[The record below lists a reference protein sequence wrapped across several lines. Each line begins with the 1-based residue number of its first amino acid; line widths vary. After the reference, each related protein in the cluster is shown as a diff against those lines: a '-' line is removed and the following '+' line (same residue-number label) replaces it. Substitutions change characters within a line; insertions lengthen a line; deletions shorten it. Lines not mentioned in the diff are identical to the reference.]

1 MDKAI
6 SLKIILHDEISKN
19 TWNFKIPFFTQ
30 YFVIHIQVLLT
41 ISHKIYKKQELSF
54 MCKKMNYLKNIR
66 KV

>member
-30 YFVIHIQVLLT
+30 YFVIHTSSVD
-41 ISHKIYKKQELSF
+41 YKSQDFTKNKSF
-54 MCKKMNYLKNIR
+54 HLCVKKKRII
-66 KV
+66 